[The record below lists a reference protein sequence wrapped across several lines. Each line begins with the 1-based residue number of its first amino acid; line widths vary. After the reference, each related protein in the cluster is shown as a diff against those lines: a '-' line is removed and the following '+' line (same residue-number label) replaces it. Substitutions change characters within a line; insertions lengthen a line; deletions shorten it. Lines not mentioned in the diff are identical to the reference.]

1 MKPGIK
7 SEIIQDLK
15 SQAEISKKFNVSEST
30 VSRIKKS
37 LENSENSK
45 NFSSDIKNLK
55 RKRVEKVDGLSN
67 ILLTW
72 FNRARTLKIPISYCI
87 LKEKALEIARGL
99 GMILLKF
106 QMVVLIN
113 GF

>member
-1 MKPGIK
+1 MGKKAAMKPGIK

-67 ILLTW
+67 ILLT
-72 FNRARTLKIPISYCI
+72 
-87 LKEKALEIARGL
+87 
-99 GMILLKF
+99 
-106 QMVVLIN
+106 
-113 GF
+113 

>member
-37 LENSENSK
+37 LENSENW
-45 NFSSDIKNLK
+45 N
-55 RKRVEKVDGLSN
+55 
-67 ILLTW
+67 
-72 FNRARTLKIPISYCI
+72 
-87 LKEKALEIARGL
+87 
-99 GMILLKF
+99 
-106 QMVVLIN
+106 
-113 GF
+113 

>member
-15 SQAEISKKFNVSEST
+15 SQIFSQAEISKKFNVSEST

-45 NFSSDIKNLK
+45 NFGSDIKNLK
-55 RKRVEKVDGLSN
+55 RKRVEKVDELSN
-67 ILLTW
+67 ILLT
-72 FNRARTLKIPISYCI
+72 
-87 LKEKALEIARGL
+87 
-99 GMILLKF
+99 
-106 QMVVLIN
+106 
-113 GF
+113 